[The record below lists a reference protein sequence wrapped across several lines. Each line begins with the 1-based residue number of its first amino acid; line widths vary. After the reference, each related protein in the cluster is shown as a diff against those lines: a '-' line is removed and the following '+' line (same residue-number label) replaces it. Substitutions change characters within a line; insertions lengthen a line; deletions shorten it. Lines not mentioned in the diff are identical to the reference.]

1 MPRGSCFSKSEIHIS
16 LSLNEAMNIAILA
29 MVYMHPHH
37 LSAWT
42 RLQLWHTRRQ
52 QLNLWLVEYHIR
64 KYHTIMSCL
73 ASSENQDGTRKT
85 ALWRGKSSSKPSCL
99 GSMLIFRD
107 VFYLARFT
115 LNCVPR
121 SPRHMISSL
130 RLVQSGYRL
139 FDCSLRTLEDK
150 INIGSG

>member
-42 RLQLWHTRRQ
+42 RLQLSHTRRQ

-73 ASSENQDGTRKT
+73 ASSENQDGTRKSSPLKRKIIFQT
-85 ALWRGKSSSKPSCL
+85 FMFGFHVNFQGCFLSGPFYPELCSQVTKAHDIFAATGSEWLSPLWLQPSNLRG
-99 GSMLIFRD
+99 
-107 VFYLARFT
+107 
-115 LNCVPR
+115 
-121 SPRHMISSL
+121 
-130 RLVQSGYRL
+130 
-139 FDCSLRTLEDK
+139 
-150 INIGSG
+150 